1 MEIIP
6 NLIGVNQSC
15 GMLCVKLKKTKNDR
29 DCLKLDKVIKNEI
42 PTGTELI

>member
-6 NLIGVNQSC
+6 NLIGVDQRC

-29 DCLKLDKVIKNEI
+29 DYLKLDKVIKNEI